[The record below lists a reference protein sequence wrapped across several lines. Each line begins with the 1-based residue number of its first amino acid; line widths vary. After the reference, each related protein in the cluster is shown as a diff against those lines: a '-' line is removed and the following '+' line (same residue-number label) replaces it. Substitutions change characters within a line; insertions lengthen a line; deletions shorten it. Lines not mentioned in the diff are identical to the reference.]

1 MPVASSP
8 SDFTSIN
15 PDYSQGRGFYTD
27 AESVADMLQ
36 IADFSTLTNPSLAQV
51 GSIIKRVEGIV
62 DDKVKRSYRPI
73 IYQDEVH
80 DFQFIKHP
88 MESYYGGYVGFIQ
101 LDTMK
106 LMKVISLRVWQGSQ
120 YKEIASA
127 QASIKFLDNFRDI
140 YSITLQLPNDGTE
153 FEMLS
158 GSGNSKF
165 DTTFGIKT
173 SIKDIIHLVTEEF
186 PANTKQFTGATA
198 SKSLTSGSKNISD
211 FFFALKNSEDSAQML
226 VSSLL
231 SGEDGSGCK
240 VKVKI
245 QQSCTSVNTDATLT
259 VADSSKLAVGM
270 AITGTGIPSSTTI
283 SSITDSTTIE
293 MSNPA
298 TANGSNTIIFIATD
312 LTVPTVVEVS
322 KFTDKQDMKRLGSF
336 WTIGDEGKIFFLKDY
351 PYHTRNS
358 VIVSYQSGS
367 GRVPSAIHEATTKLV
382 CAEILRHDD
391 QTVLIAETGAN
402 ITTKE
407 KYDILRKEAMETLK
421 GKSDLVYFI
430 E

>member
-1 MPVASSP
+1 
-8 SDFTSIN
+8 
-15 PDYSQGRGFYTD
+15 
-27 AESVADMLQ
+27 
-36 IADFSTLTNPSLAQV
+36 
-51 GSIIKRVEGIV
+51 
-62 DDKVKRSYRPI
+62 
-73 IYQDEVH
+73 
-80 DFQFIKHP
+80 
-88 MESYYGGYVGFIQ
+88 
-101 LDTMK
+101 
-106 LMKVISLRVWQGSQ
+106 
-120 YKEIASA
+120 
-127 QASIKFLDNFRDI
+127 
-140 YSITLQLPNDGTE
+140 
-153 FEMLS
+153 MLS

-165 DTTFGIKT
+165 DTTSGIKT

-298 TANGSNTIIFIATD
+298 TANGSNTITFIATD